1 MASSKKAGSTN
12 ELVLNRDYTLS
23 STMGH
28 SVAFKKDVPA
38 HVPPVLYKAALG
50 IGAVPADGTE
60 PALENEQEPDSAP
73 IDPAERAD
81 AIYAVILKMVEDNIN
96 DEFTAANAPKESAV
110 TKRAGFKVQ
119 TKEIKPLW
127 QRYHDEKA
135 GENA

>member
-1 MASSKKAGSTN
+1 MASKKAGSTN

-28 SVAFKKDVPA
+28 AIAFKKGVPV
-38 HVPPVLYKAALG
+38 HVPPIMYKAALG

-60 PALENEQEPDSAP
+60 PALENEQSPDSAP
-73 IDPAERAD
+73 VDPQERAD
-81 AIYAVILKMVEDNIN
+81 VIYEAIKQMVADNVN

-110 TKRAGFKVQ
+110 TKRVGFKVQ